1 MILNEFAYTHQR
13 SRRTVGHTYT
23 RAHIDARATSPRRI
37 DVKVGLPKEIKNHEQ
52 RVGLTPA
59 SVSELTRRGHSV
71 LVETNAGIGIGASD
85 ADYVTAGADIAP
97 DAASVFEASEM
108 IVKVKEPQAVE
119 RAMLRQGQTLFTYLH
134 LAPDADQTT
143 DLVNSGSTCIA
154 YETVTDDHGGL
165 PLLAPMSKVAGRMSI
180 QAAAN
185 YLQQPNGGSGLLIGG
200 VPGTPPAKVVIIGGG
215 VVGQHAAEMAIGLG
229 GNVTILDRNNAVL
242 DQCDA
247 RWGAAVDCI
256 YSTSD
261 ALESLVTDADV
272 VIGAV
277 LVKGDTAPKLVTA
290 DMIKNMRAGSVVVD
304 VAIDQGGAFETSH
317 ATTHQD
323 PVYIVDDVVHYAV
336 ANMPGAVPRT
346 STYAL
351 NNATLPFTLALADM
365 GPKAAM
371 TAMPHLLNGLNVSA
385 GKVTEPHVADALG
398 YDFMPPMDA
407 VANLA

>member
-1 MILNEFAYTHQR
+1 M
-13 SRRTVGHTYT
+13 
-23 RAHIDARATSPRRI
+23 RI
-37 DVKVGLPKEIKNHEQ
+37 GLPKEIKNHEQ
-52 RVGLTPA
+52 RVGLTPD

-71 LVETNAGIGIGASD
+71 LVETNAGVGIGADD
-85 ADYVTAGADIAP
+85 AAYTAVGAEIAP
-97 DAASVFEASEM
+97 DAVSVFDASEM
-108 IVKVKEPQAVE
+108 IVKVKEPQAIE
-119 RAMLRQGQTLFTYLH
+119 RAMLREDHTLFTYLH

-143 DLVNSGSTCIA
+143 DLVNSGATCIA
-154 YETVTDDHGGL
+154 YETVTDNAGGL

-185 YLQQPNGGSGLLIGG
+185 YLQQPNGGSGKLIGG
-200 VPGTPPAKVVIIGGG
+200 VPGVAPAKIVVIGGG

-229 GNVTILDRNNAVL
+229 GDVTILDRNNDVL
-242 DQCDA
+242 DQCSS
-247 RWGAAVDCI
+247 RWGAAVKTL
-256 YSTSD
+256 YSTSA
-261 ALESLVTDADV
+261 ALEAEVAAADV

-290 DMIKNMRAGSVVVD
+290 DMVRGMQAGSVLVD

-317 ATTHQD
+317 ATTHAD
-323 PVYIVDDVVHYAV
+323 PVYTVDDVVHYAV

-371 TAMPHLLNGLNVSA
+371 MAMPHLRNGLNVSA
-385 GKVTEPHVADALG
+385 GSVTEPHVADALG
-398 YDFMPPMDA
+398 YTFVTADDA
-407 VANLA
+407 IAKLAA